1 MKNLK
6 YEGMVESKIFWRL
19 RGLETGLSGFKLKEY
34 IMVNFCYK
42 LFGTNLISL
51 KPNAALFFPSHK
63 TTDSPSFLHYQFF
76 SFSSSSPFGL
86 PSPKKLI
93 NFVFPSPLLHGAVK
107 LNSDLCLEV
116 VLWPWLFRRRRL
128 AFPAKNVRFEGRC

>member
-6 YEGMVESKIFWRL
+6 YKGMVESKIFWRL
-19 RGLETGLSGFKLKEY
+19 RGLETGLSGFKLEEY

-63 TTDSPSFLHYQFF
+63 TTDSPSFIHYQFF

-86 PSPKKLI
+86 PSPKTHSRLSGI
-93 NFVFPSPLLHGAVK
+93 NFWSCPVFAGSSHRLDGFACKLFYLALH
-107 LNSDLCLEV
+107 CFE
-116 VLWPWLFRRRRL
+116 WFL
-128 AFPAKNVRFEGRC
+128 ATFLQF